1 LDISKFKLEHW
12 LHIGQLADAYG
23 ALVISSLDYHKE
35 TIARAPSV
43 SFILVDDLCDQV
55 VLKNVIDRDFQE
67 TFGVI
72 GNGNLRPWR
81 IVLIRNMA
89 AHWLD
94 LILLSL
100 RIHNSS
106 SSFTEHISENA
117 GALDRD

>member
-55 VLKNVIDRDFQE
+55 VLKNVIYRDFQE

-72 GNGNLRPWR
+72 GNRNLRPWR